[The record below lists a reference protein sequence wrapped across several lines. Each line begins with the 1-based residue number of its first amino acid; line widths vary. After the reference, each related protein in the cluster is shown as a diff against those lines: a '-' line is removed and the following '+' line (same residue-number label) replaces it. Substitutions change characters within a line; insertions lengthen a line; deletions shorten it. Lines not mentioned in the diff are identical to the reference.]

1 MDQEA
6 THATGVLLTLFI
18 VYVAAQVGAEIA
30 GRLKMPSVVG
40 EIAAGCLV
48 GPSLLGWVHI
58 SDPLH
63 MLAEIGAVLLLFSV
77 GLETRLADLKKV
89 GKVAVLVAVVGVL
102 LPFLVGGFW
111 AHLSGFNTPKAM
123 FIAAAFVATS
133 AGITARVLSDL
144 KVLGRTEARVI
155 LGAAVIDDI
164 LAMLILG
171 VVTALQG
178 DGATG
183 GVDWLRIGVVL
194 LQAIG
199 FVAAIAFFGTRLVRK
214 ESDLLD
220 APINPLSPLTL
231 SLALCLG
238 LAAAAAYLGLAAII
252 GAFLAGMV
260 LAESKQRRSMEK
272 QIQPIMALLVP
283 FFFVVTGA
291 QVDLKELASGAAIG
305 SLAVVTILAV
315 ASKLI
320 GGGLGALSL
329 GKKSAL
335 IVGFGMVPRGEVGI
349 IVASLGQSAGVF
361 SGRIYAIIIAMSLLT
376 SVIAPPILKALLANS
391 PTDADDATDESQE
404 DDSEGGHLLRV
415 DECGFDR
422 PMQAERNEKKS

>member
-1 MDQEA
+1 MDQAASHTTE
-6 THATGVLLTLFI
+6 VLLMLFV
-18 VYVAAQVGAEIA
+18 VYVAALVGAEIA
-30 GRLKMPSVVG
+30 GRLKMPAVVG
-40 EIAAGCLV
+40 EIAAGCVV

-58 SDPLH
+58 SEPLH
-63 MLAEIGAVLLLFSV
+63 VLAEIGAVLLLFSV
-77 GLETRLADLKKV
+77 GLETRMADLKKV
-89 GKVAVLVAVVGVL
+89 GKVASLVGIAGVI
-102 LPFLVGGFW
+102 LPFIVGGLW
-111 AHLSGFNTPKAM
+111 AHFSGFNSPKAM

-133 AGITARVLSDL
+133 AGITARVLSDM

-178 DGATG
+178 GGSG
-183 GVDWLRIGVVL
+183 GVDWLRIGAVL
-194 LQAIG
+194 LQAVG
-199 FVAAIAFFGTRLVRK
+199 FVAVVAFFGTRLVK
-214 ESDLLD
+214 KQSALLD

-238 LAAAAAYLGLAAII
+238 LGAAAAYLGLAAII

-260 LAESKQRRSMEK
+260 LAESQQRHTLER
-272 QIQPIMALLVP
+272 QLQPIMALLVP

-305 SLAVVTILAV
+305 SLAVVTVLAV
-315 ASKLI
+315 LSKLI
-320 GGGLGALSL
+320 GGGLGALSM

-376 SVIAPPILKALLANS
+376 SVIAPPILKALLAGD
-391 PTDADDATDESQE
+391 PVPDDTG
-404 DDSEGGHLLRV
+404 DDSEVSHLTRV
-415 DECGFDR
+415 DESGFESPAQPERHDT
-422 PMQAERNEKKS
+422 QA